1 MSGNTVQADTDPV
14 DEQRESTGIAG
25 LDDILGG
32 GFPQG
37 HLFLIEGEP
46 GTGKTT
52 MALQFLLSG
61 AKIGEKVMYI
71 TLSESKRELREVARS
86 HHWSVDD
93 VSIYEYTPA
102 ESSLREEDQYSAFHP
117 SELEFQDITKNILVQ
132 IETVQPKRVVLDSL
146 SELRMLARDSLR
158 YRRQILALK
167 RYFADRNCTVVLLDD
182 LTSEQQNQLQSIAHG
197 VIVMERLSRTYG
209 AERRRLR
216 VAKLRGSRFREGFH
230 DYTIETGGIV
240 IYPRL
245 IAAEHLK
252 SSVQPGAVS
261 SGIAQLD
268 RLTGGGLHYGSSTL
282 ILGPAGVGKSSLSMR
297 YAVESAREGGMAF
310 FYAFDETVRTLVL
323 RSANLGSDPRP
334 YIEKGLIRIR
344 QVDPAEISPGEF
356 VHTVRA
362 NVLQQSARLIVIDS
376 LNGLL
381 NAMPDEDSLTIRM
394 HELLTFLSHRGVVV
408 LLVLS
413 QSGVLG
419 PNMHSPVDLS
429 YLADNMLLLRYF
441 EAAGKVRKAISVVK
455 NRSSEHEDTIRELRL
470 SPGNIIVGEPVAEFQ
485 GVMTGTPQFIG
496 AASQLVPEDGAAR

>member
-1 MSGNTVQADTDPV
+1 MSEETVRGDTETV
-14 DEQRESTGIAG
+14 EEERQSTGIVG

-32 GFPQG
+32 GLPEG

-86 HHWSVDD
+86 HRWSLDD
-93 VSIYEYTPA
+93 IPIFEYTPA
-102 ESSLREEDQYSAFHP
+102 ESALREEDQYSAFHP
-117 SELEFQDITKNILVQ
+117 SELEFQDITKNILAQ
-132 IETVQPKRVVLDSL
+132 IESVQPKRVVLDSL

-167 RYFADRNCTVVLLDD
+167 QYFSNRNCTVVLLDD
-182 LTSEQQNQLQSIAHG
+182 RTAEQNQLQSIAHG
-197 VIVMERLSRTYG
+197 VVVMERLSRTYG

-216 VAKLRGSRFREGFH
+216 VAKLRGSRYREGFH

-240 IYPRL
+240 VYPRL
-245 IAAEHLK
+245 IAAEHLTAYTDL
-252 SSVQPGAVS
+252 GAIT
-261 SGIAQLD
+261 SGIPELD
-268 RLTGGGLHYGSSTL
+268 QLTGGGLDFGSSTL
-282 ILGPAGVGKSSLSMR
+282 VLGPAGVGKSSLCMR
-297 YAVESAREGGMAF
+297 YAVESAKQGGLAV
-310 FYAFDETVRTLVL
+310 FYAFDETIRSLVS
-323 RSANLGSDPRP
+323 RSAKLGSDPRP
-334 YIEKGLIRIR
+334 YIENGLIHVR

-356 VHTVRA
+356 VHNVRA
-362 NVLQQSARLIVIDS
+362 NVLQQNARVIVIDS

-394 HELLTFLSHRGVVV
+394 HELLTFLSHRGVMV

-455 NRSSEHEDTIRELRL
+455 KRSSEHEDTIRELRL
-470 SPGNIIVGEPVAEFQ
+470 KPGNIVVGKPVAEFQ
-485 GVMTGTPQFIG
+485 GVITGVPQFIG
-496 AASQLVPEDGAAR
+496 ATNQLVGDDGASR